1 MFNPFTKFVPIKN
14 SGMSGHSKWSKIKR
28 KKGAL
33 DAKRS
38 NLFSRLSKEI
48 TVAVKEG
55 GSSDPTMNAR
65 LRLAVM
71 NAKGQNMPKD
81 NIERAISKGEKD
93 GNDLSEI
100 FLEGYGPGKVSVFV
114 ECLSDNNNRTV
125 ADIRSIFN
133 KRGGS
138 LGTKGCLNFIFDRKG
153 IFNIPVKPGSNIE
166 DLELEFIEAGAE
178 DVEFED
184 DIITVTTSLEE
195 FGRFNKRLEEL
206 KIEPQKADLQR
217 IPNVEKKVS
226 ISEARSVLK
235 MIEDLEDN
243 EDVQYVFHNIEMNE
257 ELEIAL
263 NEE

>member
-1 MFNPFTKFVPIKN
+1 
-14 SGMSGHSKWSKIKR
+14 MSGHSKWSKIKR

-33 DAKRS
+33 DAKKS
-38 NLFSRLSKEI
+38 NIFSRLSKEI

-55 GSSDPTMNAR
+55 GISDPAMNAR

-71 NAKGQNMPKD
+71 NAKGQNMPKE

-100 FLEGYGPGKVSVFV
+100 FLEGYGAGRVSVFV

-153 IFNIPVKPGSNIE
+153 IFAIPVKPGMSVD

-178 DVEFED
+178 DIEIED
-184 DIITVTTSLEE
+184 GLITVTTALED
-195 FGRFNKRLEEL
+195 FGKFNKKLEEL
-206 KIEPQKADLQR
+206 HIEPQKADLQR
-217 IPNVEKKVS
+217 IPNVEKHAS
-226 ISEARSVLK
+226 ISEAKAALR
-235 MIEDLEDN
+235 MIEELEEN
-243 EDVQYVFHNIEMNE
+243 EDVQNVYHNLEMTD
-257 ELEIAL
+257 ELEKAL
-263 NEE
+263 EEE